1 MELSEEHRALR
12 DAVRGL
18 LAGYPARAAIEQPAG
33 YDAGLWQ
40 RLCKE
45 IGVAGL
51 AVPEAHGG
59 AGATLLESHIVLAE
73 WGRQLTPGPML
84 GSVLATQALLR
95 AGDEELLPAL
105 CAGDR
110 IAALAWQGDLAADQA
125 GRITGVAHQVMDAE
139 AADIQLVATG
149 EGLYEVAARA
159 AGVTVEPADVL
170 DTTRRLATVRLDGTP
185 ARRVGGDQGD
195 QTTDGGDRGDQATD
209 GGDRGDQAT
218 GGNSAQRVNGG
229 GDLLS
234 WLRDL
239 ACAALSAEQIG
250 AASKAFELTHEYVQH
265 RVQFGR
271 PIGSFQVL
279 QHRLAEAYLSVEAAS
294 TASWTAAEALVAGDL
309 EATTLAAMAKVHC
322 SESLQAIAAE
332 MVQMHGGLAIT
343 WEHDAHLYLRRAYAD
358 AQLFGPPRD
367 HLDRL
372 AASLL
377 S

>member
-33 YDAGLWQ
+33 YDPGLWQ

-51 AVPEAHGG
+51 AIPEAYGG
-59 AGATLLESHIVLAE
+59 AGATLLESHVVLAE

-95 AGDEELLPAL
+95 AGDDELLPAL

-110 IAALAWQGDLAADQA
+110 IAALAWQGEFATA
-125 GRITGVAHQVMDAE
+125 GTGRVSGVAHQVMDAE
-139 AADIQLVATG
+139 TADVLLIATGDTLSEVATN
-149 EGLYEVAARA
+149 AP
-159 AGVTVEPADVL
+159 GVTVEPADVL
-170 DTTRRLATVRLDGTP
+170 DGTRRLATIRLDGAP
-185 ARRVGGDQGD
+185 GRRVGGGRL
-195 QTTDGGDRGDQATD
+195 G
-209 GGDRGDQAT
+209 
-218 GGNSAQRVNGG
+218 
-229 GDLLS
+229 

-239 ACAALSAEQIG
+239 ACVALSAEQIG
-250 AASKAFELTHEYVQH
+250 AASRAFELTHEYVQQ

-279 QHRLAEAYLSVEAAS
+279 QHRLAEAYLRLEAAT
-294 TASWTAAEALVAGDL
+294 TASWTAAEALVAGDP
-309 EATTLAAMAKVHC
+309 EAGTLAAMAKVHC
-322 SESLQAIAAE
+322 SESLAAIAGE
-332 MVQMHGGLAIT
+332 MLQMHGGLAIT

-358 AQLFGPPRD
+358 AQLFGAPAE

-372 AASLL
+372 ATTLL
-377 S
+377 A